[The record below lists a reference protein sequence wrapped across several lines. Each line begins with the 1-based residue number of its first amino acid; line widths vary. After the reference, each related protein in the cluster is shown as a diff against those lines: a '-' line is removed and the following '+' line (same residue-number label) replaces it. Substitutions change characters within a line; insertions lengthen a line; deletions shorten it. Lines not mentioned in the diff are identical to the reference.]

1 MIRAGEILVMLLAMV
16 RGFIMMDLAPL
27 LTAPLGWLR
36 RRHRIAVVWPAEP
49 VPLGKDVALL
59 SHFERRGQLRETTR
73 QLAVSLAD
81 AGFSVV
87 LVSNAGRLQ
96 PSAMAA
102 LQDVC
107 AAVVIRANSG
117 YDFGAWADAMHRLGL
132 PREETS
138 RLLLVN
144 DSVYG
149 PLAPLPPLFAA
160 MEASGGDIWSLTD
173 SWQKRYHLQSYFMLA
188 YPAAFRSEA
197 WRKFWRS
204 VRPLVGKHAVI
215 RSYEVGLSQ
224 RMLRAG
230 LRCRAVFGYRSV
242 LARQLAD
249 ASEARVGPRM
259 RQARRVRLAA
269 ALRQP
274 LNPTSDLWRALLQMG
289 FPFIKRE
296 LLRDNPGRVQDLV
309 DWQRVVAE
317 HLRANTLVIEA
328 DLAKTLRNKAP

>member
-1 MIRAGEILVMLLAMV
+1 MIRAGEMMLLLLAML
-16 RGFIMMDLAPL
+16 RGFVMMELVPW

-36 RRHRIAVVWPAEP
+36 PRRRIISVWPAEP

-73 QLAVSLAD
+73 QLAASLAE

-87 LVSNAGRLQ
+87 LVSNAARLR
-96 PSAMAA
+96 PDAMAA

-107 AAVVIRANSG
+107 AAVLVRANTG
-117 YDFGAWADAMHRLGL
+117 YDFGGWADALDRLGL
-132 PREETS
+132 PREQTE

-144 DSVYG
+144 DSIYG
-149 PLAPLPPLFAA
+149 PLAPLPPLLAA
-160 MEASGGDIWSLTD
+160 MDPTAGDMWGLTD
-173 SWQKRYHLQSYFMLA
+173 SWQRRYHLQSYFMLI
-188 YPAAFRSEA
+188 YPPAFNSPA
-197 WRKFWRS
+197 WRKFWSS
-204 VRPLVGKHAVI
+204 VRPLVGKHAIV
-215 RSYEVGLSQ
+215 RRYEVGLSQ
-224 RMLRAG
+224 HMLRAG
-230 LRCRAVFGYRSV
+230 LRCRAVFGYRPV

-249 ASEARVGPRM
+249 TTETRVGPRM

-296 LLRDNPGRVQDLV
+296 LLRDNPGRVQDV
-309 DWQRVVAE
+309 MGWQRVVAD
-317 HLRANTLVIEA
+317 HLHANTLLIEA